1 MIIFLLL
8 FNLYNF
14 SSSQILKYSFFT
26 NKNNIDL
33 NPILNLINNELQI
46 NLEIGEP
53 IQTIPCI
60 LKTRKFFFLITGSL
74 NSDNIKK
81 FNEKESTTFIPE
93 GDEFIMENQDFIT
106 AIKGSD
112 NFKLPN
118 NKKIR
123 LNFLLSNKL
132 NYIESGKIGLKLIDI
147 NPLTKEKHFIYQL
160 KSNKLLNYYSF
171 FLEFNDEEKGNF
183 VLGDYPHEY
192 NSKKYNK
199 NQFIYIRSGKMN
211 NLVDWIIDFDEI
223 KFGDF
228 HFSIKKA
235 SIEYEKGLIIA
246 PSESKNHILKTYF
259 NDSINKNI
267 CFEEIKNNLTFY
279 YCNKDNFSIKNFP
292 NLFFVLKDSNFSF
305 EFKKDD
311 LFLIENN
318 KIYFKIAFQTFQN
331 PKLESH
337 WILGQYFFKKYM
349 LVFDLDKK
357 IIGFYNDKIQV
368 EGTKKGKKLKT
379 FFVICLLLFIIGEAI
394 FIYFYYN
401 KKNRRVRAYELNE
414 GIDYENVNNKS
425 LNKNSLIN

>member
-26 NKNNIDL
+26 NKNNIDS
-33 NPILNLINNELQI
+33 NPILNLIHNELQI

-81 FNEKESTTFIPE
+81 FNEKESQTFIPE
-93 GDEFIMENQDFIT
+93 GDEFTMQNQDFIT

-171 FLEFNDEEKGNF
+171 F
-183 VLGDYPHEY
+183 
-192 NSKKYNK
+192 
-199 NQFIYIRSGKMN
+199 
-211 NLVDWIIDFDEI
+211 
-223 KFGDF
+223 
-228 HFSIKKA
+228 
-235 SIEYEKGLIIA
+235 
-246 PSESKNHILKTYF
+246 
-259 NDSINKNI
+259 
-267 CFEEIKNNLTFY
+267 
-279 YCNKDNFSIKNFP
+279 
-292 NLFFVLKDSNFSF
+292 
-305 EFKKDD
+305 
-311 LFLIENN
+311 
-318 KIYFKIAFQTFQN
+318 
-331 PKLESH
+331 
-337 WILGQYFFKKYM
+337 
-349 LVFDLDKK
+349 
-357 IIGFYNDKIQV
+357 
-368 EGTKKGKKLKT
+368 
-379 FFVICLLLFIIGEAI
+379 
-394 FIYFYYN
+394 
-401 KKNRRVRAYELNE
+401 
-414 GIDYENVNNKS
+414 
-425 LNKNSLIN
+425 